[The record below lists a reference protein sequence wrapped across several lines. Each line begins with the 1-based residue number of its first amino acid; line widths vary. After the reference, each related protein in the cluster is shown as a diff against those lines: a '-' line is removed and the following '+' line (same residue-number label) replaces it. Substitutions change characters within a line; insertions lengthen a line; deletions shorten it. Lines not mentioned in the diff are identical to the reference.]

1 MSTSE
6 NRESGPLT
14 EVVFYILLALHQ
26 PRHGYGIMQ
35 YIEEITKGRVVMGAG
50 TLYGALNTLQKKR
63 WIQELDDQADGRK
76 KEFIITRQGRAMF
89 AIEVKRIK
97 QLLKHAQK
105 ITA

>member
-6 NRESGPLT
+6 NRESRPLT

-63 WIQELDDQADGRK
+63 WIQEVDGQADGRK
-76 KEFIITRQGRAMF
+76 KEFIITRQGQAIF

-97 QLLKHAQK
+97 QLIKHAQK

>member
-1 MSTSE
+1 MSTLE

-50 TLYGALNTLQKKR
+50 TLYGALNTLQKKH
-63 WIQELDDQADGRK
+63 WIQEVDNQAGGRK
-76 KEFIITRQGRAMF
+76 KEFIITRQGQAIF
-89 AIEVKRIK
+89 AVEVTRIK